1 MDCEIIDAMAITKFN
16 EETPIITLYSADFVQ
31 NEDGT
36 DNMNN
41 NLLLT

>member
-1 MDCEIIDAMAITKFN
+1 MRCMAIRKFN
-16 EETPIITLYSADFVQ
+16 EESPIISLYSADVVQ

-41 NLLLT
+41 NLYPTEF